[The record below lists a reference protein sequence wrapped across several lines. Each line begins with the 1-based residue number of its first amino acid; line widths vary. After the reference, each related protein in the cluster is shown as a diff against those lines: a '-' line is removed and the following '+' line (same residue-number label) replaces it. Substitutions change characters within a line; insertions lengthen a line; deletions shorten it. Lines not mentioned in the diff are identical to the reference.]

1 MTASVNGG
9 NGRRDG
15 EMARGEAD
23 EMNGFYPRGRLIY
36 ENSLAK
42 AADLADFRLEGRARM
57 SFPEGRL
64 RLENAEDAA
73 LGQKANYVLWCERD
87 FPADFLWEI
96 TFRPL
101 REPGLAMMFFSAA
114 GRRGE
119 DLFDASLAPRTGEY
133 GQYHH
138 GDINAFHLSFFRRK
152 EPDERGFHTCNLRKS
167 YGFYLTAQGADPIP
181 DVDDVRSPFL
191 LSLRKKGPEIRFAVN
206 DLEVLRFTD
215 DGETWGPLLGGGK
228 AGLRQLAPMIG
239 EYADWRVYE
248 APDL

>member
-73 LGQKANYVLWCERD
+73 LGQKAER
-87 FPADFLWEI
+87 
-96 TFRPL
+96 R
-101 REPGLAMMFFSAA
+101 
-114 GRRGE
+114 
-119 DLFDASLAPRTGEY
+119 DAL
-133 GQYHH
+133 Q
-138 GDINAFHLSFFRRK
+138 GDIADLEAKISDAHAAVMAGLEALHQAQDAVRR
-152 EPDERGFHTCNLRKS
+152 
-167 YGFYLTAQGADPIP
+167 
-181 DVDDVRSPFL
+181 VRS
-191 LSLRKKGPEIRFAVN
+191 
-206 DLEVLRFTD
+206 
-215 DGETWGPLLGGGK
+215 
-228 AGLRQLAPMIG
+228 
-239 EYADWRVYE
+239 
-248 APDL
+248 